1 MCLPFFKVSL
11 YETFHCV
18 SREDCKGRDIQPQG
32 MDTALKLT
40 GEKGFKVVFSYDVKW
55 VKNDLRWADRW
66 DVYLIGAP
74 DDIVHYYS
82 VVNSITLVLFMTLVV
97 AMIMIRALRNDISG
111 YNELQLLGEE
121 DDEDTG
127 WKLVHG
133 DALRPPSFSP
143 MALSILVGTGT
154 QIGLSGGLALVLSI
168 FKITNVMRKGQM
180 LSSLIF
186 MYFLTG
192 SVAGYISSRI
202 YSFSD
207 GKAWK
212 MNIILTATMLP
223 GLCVMVFIFLN
234 FFLSYVHA
242 ASAVSFWTILYIFFL
257 WVCVATP
264 MVFVGGFMGVQA
276 KPIKPSAR
284 PNNIARIIP
293 SSVFSTMP
301 VLMALFGGVLPFG
314 SVCVELSYIMSALWL
329 HQVYYVMGFVLAVGI
344 ILVMIC
350 AEVSIVMAYMQLCA
364 EDHRWWWKAFWNC
377 ASAGIYL
384 FLYSLWF
391 LASQLHIVGTL
402 PVTVY
407 LTYMLIISGGFGLFC
422 GSAGFLS
429 SFWFIQKIYG
439 SIKVE

>member
-242 ASAVSFWTILYIFFL
+242 ASAVSFWTILY
-257 WVCVATP
+257 
-264 MVFVGGFMGVQA
+264 
-276 KPIKPSAR
+276 
-284 PNNIARIIP
+284 
-293 SSVFSTMP
+293 ST
-301 VLMALFGGVLPFG
+301 
-314 SVCVELSYIMSALWL
+314 SRRCN
-329 HQVYYVMGFVLAVGI
+329 
-344 ILVMIC
+344 
-350 AEVSIVMAYMQLCA
+350 EVSANI
-364 EDHRWWWKAFWNC
+364 
-377 ASAGIYL
+377 
-384 FLYSLWF
+384 SLHTVA
-391 LASQLHIVGTL
+391 LRL
-402 PVTVY
+402 P
-407 LTYMLIISGGFGLFC
+407 G
-422 GSAGFLS
+422 
-429 SFWFIQKIYG
+429 K
-439 SIKVE
+439 